1 MNPTVEKE
9 LARLRMRLAQTPLP
23 RFFSWWGTQLL
34 ACLPPRVRAFL
45 ADGPGALLLGREGDE
60 LVVWREQAGHI
71 RECARMEA
79 GQPGQAQQ
87 AIERLHQQI
96 ADPGLR
102 NVYMVAPGQVLVRT
116 LALPMAAEE
125 NLNQVLAFEMDR
137 QTPFKADQVA
147 FDARVL
153 ERDPDRRQ
161 LKVELILIR
170 RGELDAQLKALPSA
184 VELDAVDSWLDAPGG
199 RRRCG
204 NLLPPE
210 RRARRRNLRLPLNL
224 GLGAA
229 ALVLVAINMGQF
241 LANRAAA
248 VEGMRAEVELA
259 RAQARD
265 VAELRKSLS
274 DSVAGANFLT
284 DRKRREPLA
293 VALLDDLTRRLPL
306 DTYLERLQ
314 IDRNQVQIQGQAA
327 EAARLVSLLGESA
340 CLQNPGFQGQVQ
352 PDPRTGKERFQINAQ
367 LRECHPA
374 DAAAAP
380 ATDDGGEGTDAQ
392 A

>member
-1 MNPTVEKE
+1 
-9 LARLRMRLAQTPLP
+9 MRLAQTPLP
-23 RFFSWWGTQLL
+23 RFFAWWGGQLL
-34 ACLPPRVRAFL
+34 ACLPPRLRAFL
-45 ADGPGALLLGREGDE
+45 ADGPGALLLGRDGNE
-60 LVVWREQAGHI
+60 LVVWREQADGI
-71 RECARMEA
+71 REHTRIDATQAAEA
-79 GQPGQAQQ
+79 LQAELQ
-87 AIERLHQQI
+87 RLREQI

-102 NVYMVAPGQVLVRT
+102 SVYMVAPGQVLVRT
-116 LALPMAAEE
+116 LGLPIAAEE
-125 NLNQVLAFEMDR
+125 NLRQVLAFEMDR

-147 FDARVL
+147 YDARVL
-153 ERDPDRRQ
+153 ERDPARRQ
-161 LKVELILIR
+161 LQVELVLIR
-170 RGELDAQLKALPSA
+170 RGELDDQLKALPA
-184 VELDAVDSWLDAPGG
+184 GVELDAVDSWLTAAGG
-199 RRRCG
+199 RRRGG

-210 RRARRRNLRLPLNL
+210 RRAKRRDLRLPLNL

-229 ALVLVAINMGQF
+229 VLVLVAINMSQF

-248 VEGMRAEVELA
+248 VESMRAEVELA

-327 EAARLVSLLGESA
+327 EAARLISLLGESA

-374 DAAAAP
+374 DTAAAP
-380 ATDDGGEGTDAQ
+380 AAGAVEEEGGDAQ